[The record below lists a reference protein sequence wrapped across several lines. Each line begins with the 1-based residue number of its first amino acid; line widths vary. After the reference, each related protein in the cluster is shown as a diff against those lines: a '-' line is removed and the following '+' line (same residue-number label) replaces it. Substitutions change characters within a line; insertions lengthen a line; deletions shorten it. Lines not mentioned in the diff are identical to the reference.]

1 MAEQAEIAALY
12 TLIDDPDEEVFGAV
26 SDRIVNYGSIIIPTL
41 EHWWET
47 TPNEQ
52 VQSRI
57 EHLIH
62 QLQFR
67 DLRRNFTDWKHA
79 ARPELLTGA
88 LLTASFH
95 YPELATATVI
105 SETEKL
111 RRNIWLEL
119 NNYLTPLEQINVF
132 HNVLY
137 GYFGLRSIPKDEGK
151 PSHFML
157 NKIITEKKGTQ
168 VGNGLLYLLLC
179 EQLDLPVRLIQL
191 PKQFILAYLKN
202 DSNEAHASAA
212 FFMDPTGGQIYTH
225 RDIETYFKRINE
237 PLEPHYLTPLSNAG
251 TIATVLTALAGV
263 YDAAKEPHKIAE
275 LKELIA
281 FLKS

>member
-1 MAEQAEIAALY
+1 MCMAEQAEIAALY

-88 LLTASFH
+88 LLSIVLH
-95 YPELATATVI
+95 H
-105 SETEKL
+105 
-111 RRNIWLEL
+111 
-119 NNYLTPLEQINVF
+119 VF
-132 HNVLY
+132 VV
-137 GYFGLRSIPKDEGK
+137 
-151 PSHFML
+151 
-157 NKIITEKKGTQ
+157 ITE
-168 VGNGLLYLLLC
+168 LLS
-179 EQLDLPVRLIQL
+179 
-191 PKQFILAYLKN
+191 K
-202 DSNEAHASAA
+202 
-212 FFMDPTGGQIYTH
+212 
-225 RDIETYFKRINE
+225 
-237 PLEPHYLTPLSNAG
+237 
-251 TIATVLTALAGV
+251 
-263 YDAAKEPHKIAE
+263 
-275 LKELIA
+275 
-281 FLKS
+281 

>member
-1 MAEQAEIAALY
+1 MAKQDEIAALY
-12 TLIDDPDEEVFGAV
+12 TLIDDPDEEVFGVV
-26 SDRIVNYGSIIIPTL
+26 SDRIVTYGSVIIPTL

-52 VQSRI
+52 VQTRI
-57 EHLIH
+57 EQLIH

-95 YPELATATVI
+95 YPELSTATVI
-105 SETEKL
+105 NETEKL

-151 PSHFML
+151 PEHFML
-157 NKIITEKKGTQ
+157 NKIISEKKGTQ
-168 VGNGLLYLLLC
+168 VGNGLLYL
-179 EQLDLPVRLIQL
+179 PVRVLQL
-191 PKQFILAYLKN
+191 PKQFILAYIKN
-202 DSNEAHASAA
+202 DVNETQAPAS

-237 PLEPHYLTPLSNAG
+237 PLEPHYLTPLSNAA
-251 TIATVLTALAGV
+251 TIAHVLTALGGS

-275 LKELIA
+275 LNELAA